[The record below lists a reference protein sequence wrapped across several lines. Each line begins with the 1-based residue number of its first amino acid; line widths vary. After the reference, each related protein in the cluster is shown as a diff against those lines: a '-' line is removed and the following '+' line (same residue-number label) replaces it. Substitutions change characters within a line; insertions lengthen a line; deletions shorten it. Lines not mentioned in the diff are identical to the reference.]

1 MKKKIISC
9 LTLLV
14 FCATL
19 LPLQVARAAAPQE
32 SGSATLIVELEGA
45 PVLAQRN
52 AQSANAKASLESAE
66 AQVRADQAEVL
77 TAIGALCDKE
87 TGHVRAANSKA
98 AQDEPSITPQY
109 TYTHT
114 FNGFALKVDRSL
126 KNAIA
131 ALPGVKRVCESQP
144 VALITPTEAAAPRT
158 AATTDMDNMHTSA
171 LHAQNIRGQG
181 QVIAVIDSELDVTHE
196 MFAGEVETPALSK
209 NAVAQ
214 LVKSGNL
221 NIAADTPIGDV
232 YRTSKLPFVYNYM
245 DQTSTPI
252 SDRTH
257 GTHVSGIAAGRGGT
271 AMDGSSFDGIAPQAQ
286 LIFFGMDGYNG
297 MGSDAVIL
305 AAIDDAAKLGAD
317 VINMSFSASF
327 AVNHTLYEEVMANA
341 RRGDVLLSVA
351 AGNSARMG
359 ANGTTDPSQADDY
372 TIMSPANA
380 PEAMAVAA
388 CNVSK
393 VAMPSAA
400 FAIEGRTDTVPYVAA
415 SRPSLRENYT
425 ATVYCGDGSATA
437 CEGKD
442 CAGKYAVVEKGDVP
456 LREQLENIMKAGAPV
471 LIVIDDSDRLD
482 SDNINN
488 IDTFPPTLFISASD
502 GDLFRKGSVRIKN
515 AEGSDGV
522 QRLPMRTED
531 MASFSSWGMTADL
544 TLKPDITAPGVNIY
558 SSMPGND
565 YHTYSGTSMAAPH
578 LTGATALL
586 RQYIESHPDQYS
598 TLNSQGNLTPLIE
611 NLMMST
617 ATILT
622 QEDGVPH
629 SPRLQGAGRVN
640 LDAATATPVILRGDD
655 GKSKISLRD
664 KLKSHFT
671 LSCEAQNLTDRAVTY
686 DDIRLTV
693 IGEQVASDGTRN
705 GMRTLKADCTL
716 ADSVTVP
723 AGGRTTISAVV
734 RLDEATLKEMRATFK
749 NGFFVEGYLTLASSN
764 EDIPP
769 VHLPF
774 SGFYGDWCQ
783 GTALDQ
789 PFYSPDSVYGL
800 TGLLSVND
808 MLPNQASFL
817 GSNHYMLDGN
827 DSLDDLTGAAEFVA
841 YSPNGD
847 GMFDKLYVG
856 VTPLRE
862 TAHFEVTIRDAKGN
876 TIDHQRP
883 DAVAYK
889 GGTTTLQPAQD
900 KLATLPEGDYTL
912 ELKGAFNYEGSKT
925 EQLTLPF
932 AVDLTPPS
940 ISDWRITEVNGQ
952 PTLTFTATD
961 NRSVMGAT
969 FQGKSIH
976 NIHER
981 RSDQA
986 DSRDWTTAKKGTFT
1000 FNINE
1005 INPAT
1010 IDVTLYDHAGNSI
1023 RCFGK
1028 SGGPFSDVAANAW
1041 YTDAVRYMKDHDIM
1055 NGTTDTTFAPNAA
1068 LSRAM
1073 MAAVLY
1079 NMEGKP
1085 NAEASDHFSDV
1096 AAGKWYSDAVNWAA
1110 ENNIVSGLPNGTYA
1124 PNQALSREQMASIL
1138 YRYAEYK
1145 GLAVEARAD
1154 LDHFSD
1160 TDTISPWARD
1170 VVEWAVAE
1178 KLISGTTDT
1187 TLQPKTTAN
1196 RAQVAAVLMNY
1207 CENVAK

>member
-1 MKKKIISC
+1 MKRKVISC
-9 LTLLV
+9 LTLLI

-19 LPLQVARAAAPQE
+19 LPLQATNANAAPSE
-32 SGSATLIVELEGA
+32 SGATTLIVELEGT
-45 PVLAQRN
+45 PVLAQGET
-52 AQSANAKASLESAE
+52 QSANAKANLESAE
-66 AQVRADQAEVL
+66 AQIRADQAEVL
-77 TAIGALCDKE
+77 AAIGALCDKE
-87 TGHVRAANSKA
+87 TGTVRATNNKSAKDA
-98 AQDEPSITPQY
+98 TTLTPQY

-114 FNGFALKVDRSL
+114 FNGFAIEVDRSL
-126 KNAIA
+126 KEAIA
-131 ALPGVKRVCESQP
+131 ALPGVKRVCESYP
-144 VALITPTEAAAPRT
+144 VELVSPTEATAPRT
-158 AATTDMDNMHTSA
+158 AATTDMDDMHTST

-181 QVIAVIDSELDVTHE
+181 QVIAVIDTELDVTHE
-196 MFAGEVETPALSK
+196 MFAGEVEAPALSK
-209 NAVAQ
+209 DAVAR

-221 NIAADTPIGDV
+221 NIAANTPMGDV

-245 DQTSTPI
+245 DQSATLI

-297 MGSDAVIL
+297 MGTDAVIL
-305 AAIDDAAKLGAD
+305 AAIDDATKLGAD
-317 VINMSFSASF
+317 VINMSFSSSF
-327 AVNHTLYEEVMANA
+327 SENHTLYEEVIANA
-341 RRGDVLLSVA
+341 HRGDVFLSVA

-359 ANGTTDPSQADDY
+359 TDPSQVDDY
-372 TIMSPANA
+372 TILPPANA
-380 PEAMAVAA
+380 PETMAVAA
-388 CNVSK
+388 ANVSE
-393 VAMPSAA
+393 VAMPAA
-400 FAIEGRTDTVPYVAA
+400 ALAIEGRTDTVPYVAA

-456 LREQLENIMKAGAPV
+456 LDEQLENITKAGASV
-471 LIVIDDSDRLD
+471 LIVIDDNDGLD
-482 SDNINN
+482 IDNINSL
-488 IDTFPPTLFISASD
+488 DTFPPTLFISAAD
-502 GDLFRKGSVRIKN
+502 GDLFRKDSVRIKH

-522 QRLPMRTED
+522 QRLPMRVED

-544 TLKPDITAPGVNIY
+544 TLKPDITAPGANIY
-558 SSMPGND
+558 SSMPDND
-565 YHTYSGTSMAAPH
+565 YHTNSGTSMAAPH
-578 LTGATALL
+578 IAGATALL

-598 TLNSQGNLTPLIE
+598 TLNSQGSLTPLIE

-629 SPRLQGAGRVN
+629 SPRQQGAGAIA

-686 DDIRLTV
+686 DDVTLTV
-693 IGEQVASDGTRN
+693 LGEQVASDGTRN

-723 AGGRTTISAVV
+723 ASGRTTVSADV

-749 NGFFVEGYLTLASSN
+749 NGFFIEGYLTLASSS
-764 EDIPP
+764 EDIPA
-769 VHLPF
+769 VHVPF

-789 PFYSPDSVYGL
+789 PFYSPESVYGL

-808 MLPNQASFL
+808 LLPYQVNFL
-817 GSNHYMLDGN
+817 GSNHYMLDGSDGLEN
-827 DSLDDLTGAAEFVA
+827 LKGAAEWVA

-847 GMFDKLYVG
+847 GMFDKLFVG
-856 VTPLRE
+856 VAPLRE

-876 TIDHQRP
+876 TIDQQAP

-889 GGTTTLQPAQD
+889 GGTTTLQLSQD
-900 KLATLPEGDYTL
+900 KLATLPEGDYHL
-912 ELKGAFNYEGSKT
+912 ELKGAFNCEGSKT

-940 ISDWRITEVNGQ
+940 ISDWRISEENGK
-952 PTLTFTATD
+952 PILTFTATD
-961 NRSVMGAT
+961 DRSIMGAT
-969 FQGKSIH
+969 FHGKNRYNEFI
-976 NIHER
+976 
-981 RSDQA
+981 DGKA
-986 DSRDWTTAKKGTFT
+986 DSSDWTSPKSGTFS
-1000 FNINE
+1000 FDIKG

-1010 IDVTLYDHAGNSI
+1010 LDVTLYDHAGNSI

-1028 SGGPFSDVAANAW
+1028 SGGPFSDVAADAW
-1041 YTDAVRYMKDHDIM
+1041 YTDAVHYMKDHGIM
-1055 NGTTDTTFAPNAA
+1055 NGTTDTTFAPNVA

-1079 NMEGKP
+1079 NMEGQP
-1085 NAEASDHFSDV
+1085 SASASDHFSDV

-1124 PNQALSREQMASIL
+1124 PDQALNREQMASIL

-1145 GLAVEARAD
+1145 GLAVEARTD

-1160 TDTISPWARD
+1160 ADTIAPWARE

-1178 KLISGTTDT
+1178 KLISGTTAT
-1187 TLQPKTTAN
+1187 TLQPKTTAT

-1207 CENVAK
+1207 CENVA

>member
-1 MKKKIISC
+1 MKRKVISC
-9 LTLLV
+9 LTLLI

-19 LPLQVARAAAPQE
+19 LPLQATSAAAAPSE
-32 SGSATLIVELEGA
+32 SGATTLIVELEGT
-45 PVLAQRN
+45 PVLAQGET
-52 AQSANAKASLESAE
+52 QSANAKANLECAE

-77 TAIGALCDKE
+77 AAIGALCDKE
-87 TGHVRAANSKA
+87 TGTVRATNSKSA
-98 AQDEPSITPQY
+98 KDATTLTPQY

-114 FNGFALKVDRSL
+114 FNGFAIEVDRSL
-126 KNAIA
+126 KEAIA
-131 ALPGVKRVCESQP
+131 ALPGVKRVCESYP
-144 VALITPTEAAAPRT
+144 VELVSPTEATAPRT
-158 AATTDMDNMHTSA
+158 AATTDMDDMHTST

-181 QVIAVIDSELDVTHE
+181 QVIAVIDTELDVTHE
-196 MFAGEVETPALSK
+196 MFAGEVEAPALSK
-209 NAVAQ
+209 DAVAQ

-221 NIAADTPIGDV
+221 NIAADTPMGDV

-245 DQTSTPI
+245 DQSATLI

-286 LIFFGMDGYNG
+286 LIFFGIDGYNG
-297 MGSDAVIL
+297 MGTDAVLL
-305 AAIDDAAKLGAD
+305 AAIDDATKLGAD
-317 VINMSFSASF
+317 VINMSLASSFSE
-327 AVNHTLYEEVMANA
+327 NHTLYEEVIANA
-341 RRGDVLLSVA
+341 HRGDVFLSVA

-359 ANGTTDPSQADDY
+359 TDPSQVDDY
-372 TIMSPANA
+372 TILPPANA
-380 PEAMAVAA
+380 PETMAVAA
-388 CNVSK
+388 ANVSE
-393 VAMPSAA
+393 VAMPAA
-400 FAIEGRTDTVPYVAA
+400 ALAIEGRTDTVPYVAA
-415 SRPSLRENYT
+415 SRPSLRENYI
-425 ATVYCGDGSATA
+425 ATVYCGDGSTTA

-456 LREQLENIMKAGAPV
+456 LREQLENITKAGALA

-482 SDNINN
+482 IDNINSL
-488 IDTFPPTLFISASD
+488 DTFPPTLFISAAD
-502 GDLFRKGSVRIKN
+502 GDLFRKDSVRIKH

-522 QRLPMRTED
+522 QRLPMRVED

-544 TLKPDITAPGVNIY
+544 TLKPDITAPGANIY
-558 SSMPGND
+558 SSMPDND
-565 YHTYSGTSMAAPH
+565 YHTNSGTSMAAPH
-578 LTGATALL
+578 IAGATALL

-598 TLNSQGNLTPLIE
+598 TLNSQGSLTPLIE

-629 SPRLQGAGRVN
+629 SPRQQGAGAIA

-655 GKSKISLRD
+655 GKSRISLRD

-686 DDIRLTV
+686 DDVTLTV
-693 IGEQVASDGTRN
+693 LGEQVASNGTRN

-723 AGGRTTISAVV
+723 AGGRTTVSADV

-749 NGFFVEGYLTLASSN
+749 NGFFIEGYLTLASSS
-764 EDIPP
+764 EDIPA
-769 VHLPF
+769 VHVPF

-789 PFYSPDSVYGL
+789 PFYSPESVYKM

-808 MLPNQASFL
+808 LIPYRFGFL
-817 GSNHYMLDGN
+817 GSNHYMLDASATVE
-827 DSLDDLTGAAEFVA
+827 DIKGAAEWVA

-847 GMFDKLYVG
+847 GMFDKLFVG
-856 VTPLRE
+856 IAPLRE
-862 TAHFEVTIRDAKGN
+862 TADFEVTIRDAKGN

-889 GGTTTLQPAQD
+889 GGTIILQLAQD
-900 KLATLPEGDYTL
+900 QIATLPEGDYHL
-912 ELKGAFNYEGSKT
+912 DLKGAFNYEGSKT

-932 AVDLTPPS
+932 TVDLTPPS
-940 ISDWRITEVNGQ
+940 ISDWCISEENGQ
-952 PTLTFTATD
+952 PILTFTASD
-961 NRSVMGAT
+961 NRSIMGAT
-969 FQGKSIH
+969 LQGKSIH
-976 NIHER
+976 NANEG

-986 DSRDWTTAKKGTFT
+986 DSSDWTTAEKGTFT

-1005 INPAT
+1005 IDPAT
-1010 IDVTLYDHAGNSI
+1010 LDVTLYDHAGNSI

-1028 SGGPFSDVAANAW
+1028 SGGPFSDIAAEAW
-1041 YTDAVRYMKDHDIM
+1041 YTDAVHYMKDHGIM
-1055 NGTTDTTFAPNAA
+1055 NGTTDTTFAPNVA

-1079 NMEGKP
+1079 NMEGQP
-1085 NAEASDHFSDV
+1085 SASASDHFSDV

-1124 PNQALSREQMASIL
+1124 PDQALNREQMASIL

-1145 GLAVEARAD
+1145 GLAVEARTD

-1160 TDTISPWARD
+1160 ADTIAPWARD

-1178 KLISGTTDT
+1178 KLISGTTAT
-1187 TLQPKTTAN
+1187 TLQPKTTAT

-1207 CENVAK
+1207 CENVA